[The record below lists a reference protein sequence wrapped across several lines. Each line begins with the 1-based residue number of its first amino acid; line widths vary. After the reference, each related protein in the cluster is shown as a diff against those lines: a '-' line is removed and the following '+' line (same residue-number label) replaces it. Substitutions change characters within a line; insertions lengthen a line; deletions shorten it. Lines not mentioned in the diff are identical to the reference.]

1 MIRRIPATS
10 RPRTSFRWLALL
22 LLILGAAR
30 TAQADDKDSER
41 RKQVVEGLLRVLIE
55 SQTGGRGGPPRT
67 QLAPPPQLAPGT
79 PELQRARPVLDG
91 FLRESTAL
99 SNHLQQQAQTQAALA
114 PLSADVLR
122 LRANAEALQRR
133 SRSVPAHGFILDDA
147 RILDRDWRVLSY
159 RLKQTRGLGPGCRAS
174 LTQLD
179 DFDAQLCAALN
190 FEPQLDRRSLAQ
202 QGQTLAV
209 HFNSLLDDMDI
220 ELRRHP
226 RRNEL
231 MLAGSQ
237 ARQLAERFAED
248 AARGASLPHIVKTWQ
263 EFLTV
268 WSPLARTLSGL
279 DSRFIARHLVRIQQ
293 VDQQIHELLWLP
305 RGLDR
310 ELLLQMSSGIEVETR
325 RVFDQITLHLLLQ
338 LPGAGDIPAAAD
350 EFHGACQHF
359 VDCVKR
365 DESPDDL
372 VQAYQYLPAAWV
384 AFSRH
389 FRTVDHSGLRQSLA
403 DIERRLVALREPL
416 GIPAG
421 ISLDDARILAA
432 RIEDLAEHLEGDIT
446 GWLTGPKYAADQKRI
461 VELSR
466 RLRSAA
472 RQLHVALI
480 NRAQPQTIEQL
491 TAVVYAALDDL
502 QRGMNECDAP
512 NRDHV
517 VEIIVRM
524 SRELIQLE
532 AMFLG

>member
-1 MIRRIPATS
+1 
-10 RPRTSFRWLALL
+10 
-22 LLILGAAR
+22 
-30 TAQADDKDSER
+30 
-41 RKQVVEGLLRVLIE
+41 
-55 SQTGGRGGPPRT
+55 
-67 QLAPPPQLAPGT
+67 
-79 PELQRARPVLDG
+79 
-91 FLRESTAL
+91 
-99 SNHLQQQAQTQAALA
+99 
-114 PLSADVLR
+114 
-122 LRANAEALQRR
+122 
-133 SRSVPAHGFILDDA
+133 
-147 RILDRDWRVLSY
+147 
-159 RLKQTRGLGPGCRAS
+159 
-174 LTQLD
+174 
-179 DFDAQLCAALN
+179 
-190 FEPQLDRRSLAQ
+190 
-202 QGQTLAV
+202 
-209 HFNSLLDDMDI
+209 
-220 ELRRHP
+220 
-226 RRNEL
+226 
-231 MLAGSQ
+231 
-237 ARQLAERFAED
+237 
-248 AARGASLPHIVKTWQ
+248 
-263 EFLTV
+263 
-268 WSPLARTLSGL
+268 
-279 DSRFIARHLVRIQQ
+279 
-293 VDQQIHELLWLP
+293 
-305 RGLDR
+305 
-310 ELLLQMSSGIEVETR
+310 MSSGIEVETR

-338 LPGAGDIPAAAD
+338 LPGAADIPAAAD

-389 FRTVDHSGLRQSLA
+389 FRTVDHAGLRQSLA

-432 RIEDLAEHLEGDIT
+432 RIEDLAEHLEDDIT
-446 GWLTGPKYAADQKRI
+446 GWLTGPKYAADQKRL